1 MFIVVEKNNF
11 IKVFYNIST
20 ILGHSVPN
28 LKNYKGLGI
37 FYVGYVILLIV
48 IIASWDGLLIYQ
60 MVNNGVAVSSD
71 YNILVLKLLEI
82 ISLGIANITTILSI
96 VFIQRRRYL
105 QVYFSIKRLDAIF
118 YQKFGDSITYEGQHL
133 INICILIFTFI
144 GLNDFLYFIYIS
156 VDNDHGNILVYCI
169 TLFQKDM
176 LYLAILQILFLQWII
191 NCITKC
197 FSEHYLKL
205 LIYDRGKENNYYK
218 VNFFLQKFEDIYQ
231 SMDHINK
238 TYYTSFI
245 CICINAILQLM
256 NGISLIITMCTTNIG
271 LEDMNLYVSFIENVL
286 RPMVCI
292 AQSIHFFKSQI
303 GSNYEGSNA

>member
-1 MFIVVEKNNF
+1 MFIVAEKNNF

-20 ILGHSVPN
+20 IFGHSIPN

-60 MVNNGVAVSSD
+60 IVNNELAVSSD

-82 ISLGIANITTILSI
+82 ISLAIVNIATILFI
-96 VFIQRRRYL
+96 VFIERRRYL
-105 QVYFSIKRLDAIF
+105 QIYFCIKRLDAIF

-133 INICILIFTFI
+133 IKICILIFTFVGI
-144 GLNDFLYFIYIS
+144 NDFLYIFYVF
-156 VDNDHGNILVYCI
+156 VDNEYGNILVYCI
-169 TLFQKDM
+169 TLFQKGM
-176 LYLAILQILFLQWII
+176 LYLTILQILFLQWII

-205 LIYDRGKENNYYK
+205 LIYDRGKENYYK

-238 TYYTSFI
+238 TYHTSFI
-245 CICINAILQLM
+245 CICTNVILQLM

-271 LEDMNLYVSFIENVL
+271 LGDMNLYVSFIEYVL

-292 AQSIHFFKSQI
+292 AQFNHFFKVPKR
-303 GSNYEGSNA
+303 SNA